1 MSTSPAPTPTP
12 TRALRVETD
21 ALRLVVWGVS
31 GILALVA
38 LYFGVDTHQQ
48 TGGAFFTWL
57 NARTILTLVAFV
69 GVFSVAT
76 TIIMISGNL
85 FSLSLGVTGAVTA
98 TTFLALIPHGVVV
111 AIAATIALGTAILA
125 AQGLVVGY
133 LGANPIIV
141 TIAAGGL
148 QQGVFLW
155 ATAGAT
161 IVPPFG
167 DSSFLWLNNRYFA
180 LPLAVYI
187 LIGLV
192 ILLELVLRGT
202 RFGKQLFLVGENR
215 RAAQAAG
222 LPAGRIIAGAFAL
235 AGACI
240 ALVGIELGAFNQSGS
255 LLVESTFTYDG
266 IAAAVVGGSAITGG
280 RGSMIRAFGGAVFIA
295 TVSDILLLR
304 GYSEG
309 WQILIKGAIVFVV
322 VVLLRL
328 NRLRSLT

>member
-1 MSTSPAPTPTP
+1 MSTQASSPVPG
-12 TRALRVETD
+12 LRILDDPVRI
-21 ALRLVVWGVS
+21 AVWGAWAA
-31 GILALVA
+31 LAAAAV
-38 LYFGVDTHQQ
+38 YFAIDTHLQ
-48 TGGAFFTWL
+48 THAFLTWL
-57 NARTILTLVAFV
+57 NTRTILTSVAYV

-85 FSLSLGVTGAVTA
+85 FSLSLGITGALTA
-98 TTFLALIPHGVVV
+98 TTFLALLPHG
-111 AIAATIALGTAILA
+111 IALAMIGTLALGTGILL
-125 AQGLVVGY
+125 AQGLVVGF

-155 ATAGAT
+155 ATSGAT

-167 DSSFLWLNNRYFA
+167 DSSFQWLNNRYFE

-192 ILLELVLRGT
+192 LVLEFVLRGT
-202 RFGKQLFLVGENR
+202 RFGKLLFLVGENR
-215 RAAQAAG
+215 RAAHAAG
-222 LPAGRIIAGAFAL
+222 LPTGLVITGAFAL
-235 AGACI
+235 AGVCV

-280 RGSMIRAFGGAVFIA
+280 RGSMIRALGGAVFIA
-295 TVSDILLLR
+295 AVSNIVLLR
-304 GYSEG
+304 GYEEG
-309 WQILIKGAIVFVV
+309 WQILIKGVIVFIV

-328 NRLRSLT
+328 NRLRSAA

>member
-1 MSTSPAPTPTP
+1 MSSATHASARERIELHPI
-12 TRALRVETD
+12 
-21 ALRLVVWGVS
+21 RLVVWGVTA
-31 GILALVA
+31 ALVA
-38 LYFGVDTHQQ
+38 VGLYFAIDTHQQ
-48 TGGAFFTWL
+48 TGALFTWL
-57 NARTILTLVAFV
+57 NMRTILTLVAYV

-85 FSLSLGVTGAVTA
+85 FSLSLGITGAITA
-98 TTFLALIPHGVVV
+98 TTFLALIPRGIVV
-111 AIAATIALGTAILA
+111 AVGATIALGVGILLV
-125 AQGLVVGY
+125 QGLIVGFF
-133 LGANPIIV
+133 GANPIIV

-155 ATAGAT
+155 ATNGAT

-167 DSSFLWLNNRYFA
+167 DTSFTWLNNRYFA

-192 ILLELVLRGT
+192 LVLELVLRGT
-202 RFGKQLFLVGENR
+202 KFGRQLFLVGENR
-215 RAAQAAG
+215 KAAEAAG
-222 LPAGRIIAGAFAL
+222 LPVGLIIAGAFAL

-240 ALVGIELGAFNQSGS
+240 GIVGIELGAFNQSGS

-280 RGSMIRAFGGAVFIA
+280 RGSMFRAFGGALLIA

-304 GYSEG
+304 GYTEG
-309 WQILIKGAIVFVV
+309 WQILIKGLIVFLV

-328 NRLRSLT
+328 NRVRNDG